1 MCGDVCDSP
10 LQAEPRHWSQ
20 KFARPAVARQNR
32 PPFRP
37 NLPDHPGE
45 QRQPLNEQRLSER
58 LERVA
63 AHVPAGARLADI
75 GSDHGYLLV
84 ALMKRGLIAAAVA
97 GEVAVTPF
105 HAAQRTV
112 QENGL
117 SQRISVRLANGLA
130 AIEPADG
137 ITAISLCGM
146 GGETIRDILDRDQA
160 RLSGQERLILQPN
173 GGEQPLRQWLMDNGY
188 RILSEE
194 VLRENRFNYEIIV
207 AERSG
212 PVRYSAQELYF
223 GPLQLQQRSP
233 AFLAKW
239 QRLLRLKQRT
249 LTHFARARQAVPEGQ
264 VQALTQQVG
273 WISELLAQGSEML
286 KG

>member
-1 MCGDVCDSP
+1 M
-10 LQAEPRHWSQ
+10 
-20 KFARPAVARQNR
+20 
-32 PPFRP
+32 
-37 NLPDHPGE
+37 
-45 QRQPLNEQRLSER
+45 NEQKLSER

-75 GSDHGYLLV
+75 GSDHAYLLV
-84 ALMKRGLIAAAVA
+84 ALMKRGLIETAVA
-97 GEVAVTPF
+97 GEVALTPF
-105 HAAQRTV
+105 NAAQRTV
-112 QENGL
+112 RGNGL

-146 GGETIRDILDRDQA
+146 GGETIRDILDRDKA
-160 RLSGQERLILQPN
+160 RLSGKERLILQPN
-173 GGEQPLRQWLMDNGY
+173 GGEQPLRHWLMENGY
-188 RILSEE
+188 RILGEE

-212 PVRYSAQELYF
+212 PVLYTAQELYF
-223 GPLQLQQRSP
+223 GPLQLQARSP
-233 AFLAKW
+233 AFLVKW

-249 LTHFARARQAVPEGQ
+249 LSHFTQARQAVPEEK
-264 VQALTQQVG
+264 VQELTQQVG
-273 WISELLAQGSEML
+273 WISELFAQEGEAL